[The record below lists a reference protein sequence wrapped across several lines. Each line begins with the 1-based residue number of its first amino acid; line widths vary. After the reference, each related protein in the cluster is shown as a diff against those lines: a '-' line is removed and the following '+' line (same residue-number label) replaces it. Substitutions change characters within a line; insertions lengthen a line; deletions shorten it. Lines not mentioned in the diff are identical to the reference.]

1 MPRHPRVSRAV
12 LLILLVVSTVALCL
26 SVAAAAARADD
37 PLLAPASVCGDPS
50 ATAPL
55 TPPAHRR
62 LPGPR
67 RLPAWYGAWQAWRLA
82 GHGNR
87 PARAPRK
94 IPGWAKR
101 RLKAYRAAHPKVPNT
116 QLASMLCYHNWAR
129 GHNGAKALDYSKA
142 LAAFSTQKS
151 AKIVKCGVF
160 THFPCGEDAFAG
172 FPSGFSYEGENLVM
186 MGPVGTVRQMFALW
200 LGSPGHR
207 ANILNPDFKQIGL
220 HLYVGP
226 AFGSSA
232 VMMWCADFG
241 G

>member
-1 MPRHPRVSRAV
+1 MTRRPHVKRAV
-12 LLILLVVSTVALCL
+12 FLILLVVSTAALCL
-26 SVAAAAARADD
+26 PAAAAAAKADD

-55 TPPAHRR
+55 TPPAPRA
-62 LPGPR
+62 LPGPK
-67 RLPAWYGAWQAWRLA
+67 RLPHWYAPWQAWRLA

-87 PARAPRK
+87 PATAPRK
-94 IPGWAKR
+94 IPAWAR
-101 RLKAYRAAHPKVPNT
+101 ARLKAYRAAHPKVPNT
-116 QLASMLCYHNWAR
+116 QLPSMLCYHNWAR
-129 GHNGAKALDYSKA
+129 EHDGQKPLGYSKS
-142 LAAFSTQKS
+142 LAAFSAQKS

-186 MGPVGTVRQMFALW
+186 MGPVGTVRQMFAMW

-207 ANILNPDFKQIGL
+207 ANILNADFKQIGL

>member
-1 MPRHPRVSRAV
+1 MTRQPHVKHAV
-12 LLILLVVSTVALCL
+12 FLLLLVLMAVALCRPGA
-26 SVAAAAARADD
+26 SSAAKADD

-50 ATAPL
+50 ASAPL
-55 TPPAHRR
+55 TPRAHGA
-62 LPGPR
+62 LPGPK
-67 RLPAWYGAWQAWRLA
+67 RLPHWYAAWQAWRLA
-82 GHGNR
+82 GSGNR
-87 PARAPRK
+87 PASVPRK
-94 IPGWAKR
+94 IPAWAKR
-101 RLKAYRAAHPKVPNT
+101 RLKAYKAEHPKVPNT
-116 QLASMLCYHNWAR
+116 QLASMRCYHDWAR
-129 GHNGAKALDYSKA
+129 EHDGLKALGYSKA
-142 LAAFSTQKS
+142 LAAFSAQKS

-160 THFPCGEDAFAG
+160 THFPCGQDAFAG

-200 LGSPGHR
+200 LSSPGHR
-207 ANILNPDFKQIGL
+207 ANILNADFTQIGL

>member
-1 MPRHPRVSRAV
+1 VKRVV
-12 LLILLVVSTVALCL
+12 LLLLLVVATAALCL
-26 SVAAAAARADD
+26 PAAAAAAKADD
-37 PLLAPASVCGDPS
+37 PLLAPASACGDPS
-50 ATAPL
+50 ANAPL
-55 TPPAHRR
+55 TPRHGA
-62 LPGPR
+62 LPGPK
-67 RLPAWYGAWQAWRLA
+67 RLPHWYPPWQTWRLT
-82 GHGNR
+82 GHGSR
-87 PARAPRK
+87 PAKAPKK
-94 IPGWAKR
+94 IPAWAQA
-101 RLKAYRAAHPKVPNT
+101 RLRAYKAAHPKVPNT

-129 GHNGAKALDYSKA
+129 GHDGQKPLGYNKA
-142 LAAFSTQKS
+142 LAAFSAQKS

-172 FPSGFSYEGENLVM
+172 FPTGFSYEGENLVM

-207 ANILNPDFKQIGL
+207 ANILSPDFKQMGL